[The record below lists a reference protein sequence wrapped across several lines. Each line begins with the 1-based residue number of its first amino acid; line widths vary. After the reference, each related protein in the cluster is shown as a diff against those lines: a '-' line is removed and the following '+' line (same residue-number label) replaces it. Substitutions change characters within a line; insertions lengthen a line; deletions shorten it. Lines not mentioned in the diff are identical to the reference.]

1 VPVWKARLTS
11 IVRPSERSC
20 RAECAPK
27 VLLDNEKP
35 NTKRSTS
42 QGVARPWTCDKNR
55 TLSMVAPQ
63 ASSPC
68 ESSST
73 FLVEKVKIAP
83 CHSSSSALWIL
94 GANDVALGDPL
105 GEGSFCTVHK
115 ARILPRED
123 ATGSSSSSSKV
134 YALKKLSESSLTSSP
149 VARANAINDLR
160 NEANILSMLPRHR
173 NIIRLHAL
181 SNNFWTD
188 STDEDEE
195 CPSATTPLISEPFL
209 VLEMLVETLH
219 DRLHRIRKQDMF
231 KTAKQ
236 GATSAF
242 ATRLQSLVLP
252 PSHESRRSLQQVQ
265 LSRLY
270 SVGLPVCHGVAF
282 LHRHNVVLRDLKP
295 SNIGFDAKGR
305 VKLLDFGFARV
316 VPKGSNDDDND
327 GDVDGR
333 IFTGP
338 GTGTVRYMAPEVMR
352 TARQLDRGCDLFASD
367 VYSLSVVLWELV
379 TTHKPFADI
388 RDVDAA
394 ESMVTQKGARP
405 PLRLVESKAV
415 RAILKA
421 GWDASPDSRPSAV
434 LVRSELQACVAAE
447 TKPASSF

>member
-1 VPVWKARLTS
+1 
-11 IVRPSERSC
+11 
-20 RAECAPK
+20 
-27 VLLDNEKP
+27 
-35 NTKRSTS
+35 
-42 QGVARPWTCDKNR
+42 
-55 TLSMVAPQ
+55 MVAPQ
-63 ASSPC
+63 ASSQC
-68 ESSST
+68 EPSST

-83 CHSSSSALWIL
+83 CHSSSSSALRIL
-94 GANDVALGDPL
+94 GANDVALGDAL

-134 YALKKLSESSLTSSP
+134 YALKKLSEKSLTSSP
-149 VARANAINDLR
+149 LARANAINDLR
-160 NEANILSMLPRHR
+160 NEANILSTLPHHR

-181 SNNFWTD
+181 SNNFWRD
-188 STDEDEE
+188 SNDEDEE
-195 CPSATTPLISEPFL
+195 RPSSSSPIISEPFL

-219 DRLHRIRKQDMF
+219 DRLQRIRKQDMF
-231 KTAKQ
+231 RTAQQ

-242 ATRLQSLVLP
+242 ATRLQSLVHP
-252 PSHESRRSLQQVQ
+252 PSHESRRRLQQVQ

-282 LHRHNVVLRDLKP
+282 LHRHHVVLRDLKP

-316 VPKGSNDDDND
+316 VPKGSNEDDND
-327 GDVDGR
+327 NADDDGR
-333 IFTGP
+333 RFTGP

-352 TARQLDRGCDLFASD
+352 TARQLDRGCNLFASD

-394 ESMVTQKGARP
+394 ESMVSQKGARP
-405 PLRLVESKAV
+405 PLRLVESKTV

-421 GWDASPDSRPSAV
+421 GWDASPDRRPTAV
-434 LVRSELQACVAAE
+434 LLRSELQACVAAE
-447 TKPASSF
+447 AKPDSSF